1 MRYPAIAAT
10 LVVGAVVLVLAAND
24 VPAGRWIATVYVA
37 VVIVWVL
44 IGMVRDVLRGHV
56 GLDILAVVAM
66 AATLAVGE
74 YIAALII
81 VLMLSG
87 GAALEDAA
95 ARRAKRELTALL
107 DRSPRIAHLLT
118 RSDAGTDAVR
128 DVDVDDVELEDV
140 LLIRPAEIVP
150 VDGILL
156 SSSGTFDESSLT
168 GESMPVS
175 RGEGDEV
182 LSGAINGSRAVRIR
196 AIRRSADS
204 QYQQIVALVRDAQES
219 QAPTVRLADRFAIP
233 FTAVSLVIAGA
244 AWGISGDPA
253 RFAEVL
259 VLATPCP
266 LLIAAPVAFLG
277 GLSRAAKAG
286 VIVKGGAVI
295 EQLARVRSAAFDK
308 TGTLTQGRPDLVEVR
323 VARVADGA
331 TAAGAAGD
339 AAGDAA
345 AAAGAA
351 AHAASATARTAA
363 GPSAVDADELLTLAA
378 SAEQY
383 SSHVLADGI
392 RRAAEERGLR
402 LRPATD
408 AREVATN
415 GVTAIIDGR
424 TVVVGK
430 PVYVASLASDTTPE
444 PLQPGQAAAYV
455 AVDGRYAG
463 ALILADDPRPE
474 ARRVVAWLRATGVE
488 RITMLTGDVE
498 ATARSIADTVG
509 ITDVHAELLPAEKVH
524 LAAQLHPRPVLMVGD
539 GVNDAP
545 VLAAADIGVAMGAK
559 GATAAGDA
567 ADAVVLQDSLLPIAE
582 AVAIGRHTLKVA
594 YTAIWIGIA
603 LSIGLMLVAAAG
615 YIPAVAG
622 ALTQELVDLATIL
635 YALRALRGPGAGI
648 GTSPVADPIA
658 EAHPAATPPASVR

>member
-1 MRYPAIAAT
+1 VRYPAIAAT
-10 LVVGAVVLVLAAND
+10 LVIGTVVLVLAASD
-24 VPAGRWIATVYVA
+24 VPAARWIATAYVA
-37 VVIVWVL
+37 GVIVWVL

-286 VIVKGGAVI
+286 IIVKGGAVI

-323 VARVADGA
+323 VARPADGA
-331 TAAGAAGD
+331 AAAAAG
-339 AAGDAA
+339 
-345 AAAGAA
+345 AAGAA
-351 AHAASATARTAA
+351 AHAAGATARTAA
-363 GPSAVDADELLTLAA
+363 GPSPVDADELLTLAA

-430 PVYVASLASDTTPE
+430 PAYVASLASDTTPE

-498 ATARSIADTVG
+498 ATARSIAETVG

-648 GTSPVADPIA
+648 GTSPVA